1 MQSEQSK
8 WQEEREQ
15 LRQRVADLEQ
25 VAEHHRRSAEDLQR
39 FFTLSLDMLCIVDF
53 AGFFKRLNPSWE
65 QVLGFSI
72 EELLARPF
80 IERIHPDDLERTM
93 AVAEEAMSGQ
103 EVIRFENRYCRKDGT
118 YRWLE
123 WQAISLVEEQL
134 FYAVAR
140 DITQRKQAEEEV
152 QRLNAEALRIFKS
165 LVENAM
171 DGITMSDMD
180 GLFSYANASYCRM
193 LGYTFEELQG
203 YSVATVFDDPSQTEQ
218 VGQELTTGG
227 TWSGSITYRRKDR
240 STFEGHVQSWLL
252 YDEAEQPQAV
262 AGVVRDV
269 TEQQQHERSLRQ
281 SQALLQSLLDNMPLA
296 VYVKDAEGRYTI
308 INQLAATFLHASS
321 QEVVGKTDHDLL
333 PPEVARMWLQN
344 HQHVLTSGETLKNE
358 FEFPLEDGRH
368 TFVSMLFPLLN
379 IQGEIYAVGGIS
391 TDMTERKRAEE
402 ERAILQQQII
412 DAQQA
417 AIREL
422 STPLLPLAEHV
433 IALPLVGSIDSSR
446 AQQVMET
453 LLEGIAAYQADV
465 AIVDITGVKVVDTQ
479 IAQMLL
485 QTARAVRLLGAQII
499 LTGIS
504 SALAQ
509 TLVHLGADLSGIIT
523 RSTLQ
528 QGIAWALH
536 DSLSNEEGRRF
547 LPDSREQRA

>member
-1 MQSEQSK
+1 VQSEQSK

-25 VAEHHRRSAEDLQR
+25 VAENHRRSAEDLQR
-39 FFTLSLDMLCIVDF
+39 FFTLSLDMLCMVDF
-53 AGFFKRLNPSWE
+53 DGFFKRLNPSWE
-65 QVLGFSI
+65 QVLGFPI

-103 EVIRFENRYCRKDGT
+103 EVIRFENRYCHKDGT

-123 WQAISLVEEQL
+123 WQAISLVEERL

-152 QRLNAEALRIFKS
+152 QRLNTEALRSFKS

-171 DGITMSDMD
+171 DGITITNLD
-180 GLFSYANASYCRM
+180 GAFSYANASYGRM
-193 LGYTFEELQG
+193 VGYNPEELQG
-203 YSVATVFDDPSQTEQ
+203 QPSSTILADLSQAEPVNQEMATS
-218 VGQELTTGG
+218 GIWGG
-227 TWSGSITYRRKDR
+227 FITHRRKDN
-240 STFEGHVQSWLL
+240 STFEGQVQSWLL
-252 YDEAEQPQAV
+252 YDEAGQPQAV
-262 AGVVRDV
+262 AAVVRDV

-321 QEVVGKTDHDLL
+321 QEVVGKTDRDLL

-358 FEFPLEDGRH
+358 FEFPLEDGLH
-368 TFVSMLFPLLN
+368 TFVSMLFPLFN

-402 ERAILQQQII
+402 ERTILQQQII

-433 IALPLVGSIDSSR
+433 IALPLVGSIDSNR

-453 LLEGIAAYQADV
+453 LLEGIASYQADV

-509 TLVHLGADLSGIIT
+509 TLVHLGADLSGVIT

-536 DSLSNEEGRRF
+536 DSLSNEGGTWSLPASRGR
-547 LPDSREQRA
+547 SA